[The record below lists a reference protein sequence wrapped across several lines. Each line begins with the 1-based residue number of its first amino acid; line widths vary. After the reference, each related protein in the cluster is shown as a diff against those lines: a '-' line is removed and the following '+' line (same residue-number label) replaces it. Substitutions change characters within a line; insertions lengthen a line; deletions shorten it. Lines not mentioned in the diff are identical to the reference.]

1 MVWFRTWNGNRRLTP
16 RPSYPKTSRLSTVM
30 LVPVSRKARAR
41 ALGTILSP
49 SRDSSK
55 LSRLRQSW
63 HSVAML
69 VLVALIHPQER
80 EGLPPAWVHVYSHG
94 QSPIEEVVHGPAA
107 SSHLRQFSTR
117 QAASCMYESPQHPNP
132 SSGYYCILL
141 GAVISSRKA
150 GFTEKSRP
158 LNLTTSFSHG
168 DIYMSVIVSFNL
180 GARGGWRR

>member
-1 MVWFRTWNGNRRLTP
+1 MVWFRTWNSPNGNRRLTP
-16 RPSYPKTSRLSTVM
+16 RPSYPKTSPLSTVI

-55 LSRLRQSW
+55 LSRLRPSW

-107 SSHLRQFSTR
+107 SSHLSQFSTR
-117 QAASCMYESPQHPNP
+117 QAASCMHESP
-132 SSGYYCILL
+132 L
-141 GAVISSRKA
+141 
-150 GFTEKSRP
+150 TSRP
-158 LNLTTSFSHG
+158 LLRLLLHPTRCNHT
-168 DIYMSVIVSFNL
+168 MP
-180 GARGGWRR
+180 ARLASPKKQDP